1 MKSRKDRRHQARA
14 IILCAAMLLLSP
26 ATARAAEGN
35 PMWRMYNF
43 YSGEHFYTASTTE
56 RDNLRKAGWT
66 CESVGWIAPTSGQSV
81 YRLYN
86 SYVPGGDHHYTLS
99 AAERDSLVEAGWTYE
114 GVGWYSGGSVDLLR
128 QYNPYAVTGSHN
140 YTTSRQE
147 NDSLVNAG
155 WRAEGYAWSGVGYGY
170 AVSGLGPILSDSQK
184 RQIAVDSACSQIGK
198 PYGNDNDGTNWNC
211 SGLTGWAWEHAGIY
225 LWGGSTGQYEQ
236 MKMTG
241 HWTTDVDELQPGD
254 LVFYSYDGGGTVYH
268 VAMYIGNG
276 QVVHANGWRWGV
288 HTSSIYF
295 DDGYIGGCSPI

>member
-1 MKSRKDRRHQARA
+1 MKSREYRRHQARA

-155 WRAEGYAWSGVGYGY
+155 
-170 AVSGLGPILSDSQK
+170 
-184 RQIAVDSACSQIGK
+184 
-198 PYGNDNDGTNWNC
+198 
-211 SGLTGWAWEHAGIY
+211 
-225 LWGGSTGQYEQ
+225 
-236 MKMTG
+236 
-241 HWTTDVDELQPGD
+241 
-254 LVFYSYDGGGTVYH
+254 
-268 VAMYIGNG
+268 
-276 QVVHANGWRWGV
+276 
-288 HTSSIYF
+288 
-295 DDGYIGGCSPI
+295 